1 MNNSEELTWQ
11 LASLLG
17 FKRTYVDYKGQTAE
31 ISPQRMLHL
40 IAATGID
47 CSSDEA
53 VQRAITKLQR
63 QYWLHPCD
71 PIVVLRPHLNAEI
84 KVRLPAGNGV
94 VVSLCLT
101 LESGEKVQLPEYLF
115 QQSPLQQSHEMDGIV
130 IEERTIPL
138 PQNIAPGYHSL
149 ELTYPTGSVSVML
162 AVTPAV
168 GYVNDC
174 LQRNE
179 KIWGTAIQLY
189 SLRSE
194 HNWGIGDFSDLI
206 ELIQELASL
215 GAGFVGLN
223 PIHALYPVNAEH
235 VSPYSPSN
243 RNFLNPLYVDVLKVF
258 EFSENME
265 LQDWYNSSEVQSELA
280 RLRAEKMIPYSRVS
294 ELKQHAFRLL
304 FQTFRQHHVNRHTE
318 RFLSFRKFLDEG
330 GLPLFQHC
338 LFEALS
344 EYFHQQNPAACGW
357 ASWPEMFLD
366 IHSTEVQKFSESH
379 AEEILFYQYLQF
391 ISDEQLQW
399 ADDAAKTASMGL
411 GLYRDLAVGA
421 DRGGAEVWSNPEAF
435 CQQISIGAPPDAL
448 GPLGQN
454 WGLPPMDP
462 VALRNEG
469 YRPFITLVR
478 NNMRACSALR
488 IDHAMAL
495 FRLWWC
501 PPGETAAEGA
511 YIHYPFEDMLGIL
524 LLESQR
530 NQCMIIAEDL
540 GTVPVEVQQAFP
552 GAGLYS
558 NKVFIFEI
566 SGHGCTRPEEYARNA
581 LAIVVNHDMPT
592 LAAYWNYE
600 DLKLRERLQLF
611 ENDDVIRHEY
621 ATRAWARQQILN
633 ALHERGFL
641 PPEYPRQADD
651 IVSMNMDLNL
661 AIHRYLSSGYS
672 QLVALQLEDLM
683 LMTEPVNVPGTSTE
697 YPNWRR
703 KLAVSVQQLFAD
715 EQIKKFC
722 WQISDTRKQ
731 VSDQ

>member
-17 FKRTYVDYKGQTAE
+17 FKRTYTDYKGQTAE

-71 PIVVLRPHLNAEI
+71 PVVVLRPHLSADM
-84 KVRLPAGNGV
+84 KVRLPAGSEEALGI
-94 VVSLCLT
+94 SLV
-101 LESGEKVQLPEYLF
+101 LESGEVANLPECQFQQLPL
-115 QQSPLQQSHEMDGIV
+115 LQSHEMNGTL
-130 IEERTIPL
+130 IEERRIQL
-138 PQNIAPGYHSL
+138 PQDIVPGYHSL
-149 ELTYPTGSVSVML
+149 ELTYSTGTVSVML
-162 AVTPAV
+162 VVTPSV
-168 GYVNDC
+168 GYVNDR
-174 LQRNE
+174 LQSNE

-194 HNWGIGDFSDLI
+194 NNWGVGDFSDLI
-206 ELIQELASL
+206 ELIQALASV

-243 RNFLNPLYVDVLKVF
+243 RNFLNPLYVDVLKVS
-258 EFSENME
+258 EFSDNAE
-265 LQDWYNSSEVQSELA
+265 LQNWYHSPDIQSELA
-280 RLRAEKMIPYSRVS
+280 QLRAEKMIPYSRVAQ
-294 ELKQHAFRLL
+294 LKQHAFRLL
-304 FQTFRQHHVNRHTE
+304 FQTFQDHHVNRNTE
-318 RFLSFRKFLDEG
+318 RFLSFEKFLDEG

-344 EYFHQQNPAACGW
+344 EYFNQQDPAAIGW
-357 ASWPEMFLD
+357 ASWPEMFHD
-366 IHSTEVQKFSESH
+366 IHSAEVKEFSESH
-379 AEEILFYQYLQF
+379 AEEVLFYQYLQF
-391 ISDEQLQW
+391 ISDEQLQR
-399 ADDAAKTASMGL
+399 ADEVAKAASMGL

-435 CQQISIGAPPDAL
+435 RQQISIGAPPDAL

-462 VALRNEG
+462 VALRNER
-469 YRPFITLVR
+469 YQPFITLVR

-552 GAGLYS
+552 AAGLYS

-566 SGHGCTRPEEYARNA
+566 SGHGCKRPEEYARNA

-600 DLKLRERLQLF
+600 DLRLRERLQLF
-611 ENDDVIRHEY
+611 ENDEVVRHEY
-621 ATRAWARQQILN
+621 ATRAWARQQIFN

-641 PPEYPRQADD
+641 PAEYPGQADE
-651 IVSMNMDLNL
+651 IVEMNMDLNL

-703 KLAVSVQQLFAD
+703 KLSVSVQQLFAD
-715 EQIKKFC
+715 EQIKNFC